1 MTLLEVIKNEF
12 AEDIEQGKLKFGYN
26 DLNKIYYKLQNCD
39 EFYECHLILNEMP
52 YVLRTID
59 NVVTNKMVNTHA
71 LYEGNKY
78 TGATYLNDISLTP
91 TMYDPSEIGKE
102 VLDGCSI
109 SPVMYKPEN
118 LMLFRRITLN
128 YELGQ
133 TKLLDGRFQERLS
146 ENEMREK
153 LHRRLDSLLDDNKKY
168 EPKGIRG
175 IMLRGVFN
183 FTTPDKAKCVDY
195 K

>member
-12 AEDIEQGKLKFGYN
+12 AEDIERGKTKFGYN

-39 EFYECHLILNEMP
+39 EFYECHLILNEVP
-52 YVLRTID
+52 YVPK
-59 NVVTNKMVNTHA
+59 TNGDITVKMVNTHA

-109 SPVMYKPEN
+109 SPVMFKPEN
-118 LMLFRRITLN
+118 FMPFRKITLN
-128 YELGQ
+128 YELEQ

-153 LHRRLDSLLDDNKKY
+153 LHRRLDSLLDNNKKY
-168 EPKGIRG
+168 ESKGFRR

-183 FTTPDKAKCVDY
+183 FTTPEKAKCVDY

>member
-1 MTLLEVIKNEF
+1 MNLLEVIKNEF
-12 AEDIEQGKLKFGYN
+12 AEDIERGKTKFGYN
-26 DLNKIYYKLQNCD
+26 DLKKIYYKLQNCD

-52 YVLRTID
+52 YVPKTYGDIG
-59 NVVTNKMVNTHA
+59 VKMVNNHT

-118 LMLFRRITLN
+118 FTPYRRITLN
-128 YELGQ
+128 YELEQ
-133 TKLLDGRFQERLS
+133 TKLLDGRFQDILS

-168 EPKGIRG
+168 EPKGIRR

-183 FTTPDKAKCVDY
+183 FTTPEKTKCVDY